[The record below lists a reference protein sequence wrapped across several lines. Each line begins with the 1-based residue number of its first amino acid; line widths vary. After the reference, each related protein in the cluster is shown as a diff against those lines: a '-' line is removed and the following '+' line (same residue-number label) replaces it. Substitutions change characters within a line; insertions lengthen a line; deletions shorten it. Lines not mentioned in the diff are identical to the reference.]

1 MSPITRETLAAR
13 IATLEAD
20 SNISIK
26 EGFYLQTMRM
36 LLSEMDKSAPHH
48 NGMMQLS
55 NELTDL
61 KRNHAELQAVVDQR
75 NGECDR
81 LVNEK
86 QKLEKQQDNLVMIVK
101 MLASK
106 VCKNHP
112 ESQLAHNAMAYLQR
126 EGLISAAD
134 CLRGESFGNSEQ
146 LDTAAAQFESLA
158 GEPVSQPYKQPF
170 EQWLSQ
176 QTGTIDVECGCV
188 MTEVF
193 FHWLRVAYETGN
205 PPVTPD
211 GWVMVPKEITP
222 EMMRA
227 IQIKSELGGYATAN
241 LSGAY
246 DLFSEFWNVAVS
258 EVTQQEVV

>member
-1 MSPITRETLAAR
+1 MNEQ
-13 IATLEAD
+13 
-20 SNISIK
+20 NK
-26 EGFYLQTMRM
+26 
-36 LLSEMDKSAPHH
+36 PHH

-55 NELTDL
+55 NELADL

-86 QKLEKQQDNLVMIVK
+86 QAMEKQQADMVMLIKVLVRTVK
-101 MLASK
+101 KYNHGSDLAK
-106 VCKNHP
+106 R
-112 ESQLAHNAMAYLQR
+112 AMEYLTQN
-126 EGLISAAD
+126 GLISATD
-134 CLRGESFGNSEQ
+134 FLRGGMLSAHEQ
-146 LDTAAAQFESLA
+146 VDTAPAQFESLA
-158 GEPVSQPYKQPF
+158 GEPVSQPYKLPF

-193 FHWLRVAYETGN
+193 FHWLRVAYETGS

-246 DLFSEFWNVAVS
+246 DLFSELWNVAVS
-258 EVTQQEVV
+258 AVTQQE

>member
-1 MSPITRETLAAR
+1 MNEQ
-13 IATLEAD
+13 
-20 SNISIK
+20 NK
-26 EGFYLQTMRM
+26 
-36 LLSEMDKSAPHH
+36 PHH

-55 NELTDL
+55 NELVDL

-86 QKLEKQQDNLVMIVK
+86 QALAKQQADMVMLIKVLVRTVK
-101 MLASK
+101 KYNHGSDLAK
-106 VCKNHP
+106 R
-112 ESQLAHNAMAYLQR
+112 AMEYLTQN
-126 EGLISAAD
+126 GLISATD
-134 CLRGESFGNSEQ
+134 FLRGGVLSAHEQ
-146 LDTAAAQFESLA
+146 VDTAPAQFESLA
-158 GEPVSQPYKQPF
+158 GEPVSQPYKLPF

-193 FHWLRVAYETGN
+193 FHWLRVAYEAGN
-205 PPVTPD
+205 YPVIPD
-211 GWVMVPKEITP
+211 DWVMVPKEITP

-246 DLFSEFWNVAVS
+246 DLFSELWNVAVS
-258 EVTQQEVV
+258 AVTQQE

>member
-1 MSPITRETLAAR
+1 MNEQ
-13 IATLEAD
+13 
-20 SNISIK
+20 NK
-26 EGFYLQTMRM
+26 
-36 LLSEMDKSAPHH
+36 PHH

-55 NELTDL
+55 NELADL

-86 QKLEKQQDNLVMIVK
+86 QAMEKQQADMVMLIKVLVRTVK
-101 MLASK
+101 KYNHGSDLAK
-106 VCKNHP
+106 RATDYLTKN
-112 ESQLAHNAMAYLQR
+112 
-126 EGLISAAD
+126 GLISATD
-134 CLRGESFGNSEQ
+134 FLRGGVLSAHEQ
-146 LDTAAAQFESLA
+146 VDTAPAQFESLA
-158 GEPVSQPYKQPF
+158 GEPVSQPYKLPF

-205 PPVTPD
+205 HPVTPD
-211 GWVMVPKEITP
+211 CWVMVPKEITP

-246 DLFSEFWNVAVS
+246 DLFSELWNVAVS
-258 EVTQQEVV
+258 AVTQQE